1 MDPLFLALHGQYFI
15 FKNSNFFEFTNFPFK
30 TKYNI
35 TVGYSVN
42 KASIHFRKENKKKNV
57 ELTLRL
63 NLPCID

>member
-1 MDPLFLALHGQYFI
+1 MDSLFLALHDQYFM
-15 FKNSNFFEFTNFPFK
+15 FKNLNVFEFTNFLFK

-57 ELTLRL
+57 ETTL
-63 NLPCID
+63 

>member
-1 MDPLFLALHGQYFI
+1 MDPLFLALHDQYFI

-42 KASIHFRKENKKKNV
+42 KASIHFRKENKKKM
-57 ELTLRL
+57 LKQLF
-63 NLPCID
+63 D